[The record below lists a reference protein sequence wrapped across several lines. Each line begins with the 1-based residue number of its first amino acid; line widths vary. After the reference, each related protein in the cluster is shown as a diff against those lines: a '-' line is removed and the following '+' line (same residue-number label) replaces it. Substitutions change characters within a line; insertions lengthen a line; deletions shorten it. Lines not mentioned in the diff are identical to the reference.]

1 MRVTTQAIF
10 PGRTFRLTAAGKS
23 NKKQSRKIRKCS
35 HTYAE
40 SGKACA
46 RRHIAP
52 PEKNNTSCAAGA
64 PNAAMLMSISTVC
77 IDFSFLRPI
86 WRVCMPLR
94 FLYRQ
99 YNQGTMLFC
108 KVNSVKHRQHKKCRY
123 RVRHKLLQR
132 EFLKLLSYC
141 DFFIFKNS
149 TAFGNFNHIF
159 KAPPKRGLNFGIA
172 ARLYLL

>member
-1 MRVTTQAIF
+1 MQ
-10 PGRTFRLTAAGKS
+10 
-23 NKKQSRKIRKCS
+23 

-40 SGKACA
+40 AGKACA

-52 PEKNNTSCAAGA
+52 PEKNNTSCGAGA
-64 PNAAMLMSISTVC
+64 PNAATLISISTVC

-132 EFLKLLSYC
+132 EFHKLLSYC